1 MNKKDFLKAALW
13 SAVMIAI
20 QVIVDVVRHTEI
32 NWVEVLIGGGIVFL
46 ICIGS
51 KKNPT
56 IEKKNPQKTN
66 KVSCIVDHNI
76 SPDTDTVKINS
87 TGNKSDADMND
98 LRFYAYN
105 RIAVFSLV
113 IGVGC
118 VIYGRMAQ
126 EGNVFWLYLAGVI
139 CMVQSAV
146 FFALYTKKRDEF
158 VKKEREH
165 RTGKKTEMNDTKN
178 I

>member
-1 MNKKDFLKAALW
+1 MKKLLKQLGMMVCAVALLVGSNIATKAQDDYRVKNGIYISGIDVGGMTAEEAEAAIEAYVESLR
-13 SAVMIAI
+13 
-20 QVIVDVVRHTEI
+20 DTEI
-32 NWVEVLIGGGIVFL
+32 TLIAGGGSEVSVTAGDMGL
-46 ICIGS
+46 TWE
-51 KKNPT
+51 NP
-56 IEKKNPQKTN
+56 EVVQE
-66 KVSCIVDHNI
+66 
-76 SPDTDTVKINS
+76 
-87 TGNKSDADMND
+87 
-98 LRFYAYN
+98 
-105 RIAVFSLV
+105 AV
-113 IGVGC
+113 G
-118 VIYGRMAQ
+118 MAQ

>member
-13 SAVMIAI
+13 STIMIAI

-32 NWVEVLIGGGIVFL
+32 NWIEVLIGGGIVFL

-56 IEKKNPQKTN
+56 IERRNSQKTN
-66 KVSCIVDHNI
+66 KVPYVDNRNI
-76 SPDTDTVKINS
+76 SPNRDTVKSNS
-87 TGNKSDADMND
+87 VGNMVDADVND

-118 VIYGRMAQ
+118 IIYGRMAQ

-139 CMVQSAV
+139 CMVQSVV
-146 FFALYTKKRDEF
+146 FFALYAKKRDEF
-158 VKKEREH
+158 VKKESGYRA
-165 RTGKKTEMNDTKN
+165 GKE
-178 I
+178 